1 MSATRTVPLR
11 VVGRPDGP
19 VPTLLGVWAHPD
31 DEAYLS
37 AGLVAQAVD
46 AGWRVVVATATRG
59 EIGTDDPDGC
69 PPDLLSRIRTDE
81 LAESLR
87 VVGVTEHRWL
97 QTAHPL
103 VDGRLAAVPDEDGVG
118 AVTRLVTDVR
128 PDLVVTFGPDGL
140 TGHSDHRT
148 ISRWVT
154 RAWERT
160 GGSADL
166 WYAALTPDFL
176 DRWGGLCAEH
186 SVWMDGGPPEPV
198 DPRDL
203 VHVHVCAGPLMDR
216 KYAALAAH
224 ASQTAELIARVGEQ
238 RYREWWGT
246 EAFVSASATLE
257 AVSFEAVSF
266 EEMAGEEVA

>member
-1 MSATRTVPLR
+1 MSARRTVPLR

-118 AVTRLVTDVR
+118 AVTRLSTDVC

-160 GGSADL
+160 GGSAGL

-186 SVWMDGGPPEPV
+186 SLWMDGGPPEPV

-224 ASQTAELIARVGEQ
+224 SSQTAELIARVGEQ
-238 RYREWWGT
+238 RYREWWST
-246 EAFVSASATLE
+246 EAFVSAPAAVLDE
-257 AVSFEAVSF
+257 AA
-266 EEMAGEEVA
+266 

>member
-1 MSATRTVPLR
+1 
-11 VVGRPDGP
+11 

-37 AGLVAQAVD
+37 TGLMASAVD
-46 AGWRVVVATATRG
+46 AGWRVVVATATQG
-59 EIGTDDPDGC
+59 EIGTDDPEGC
-69 PPDLLSRIRTDE
+69 PPELLAQIRADE

-97 QTAHPL
+97 RTAHPL
-103 VDGRLAAVPDEDGVG
+103 IDGRLCAVPEDDGVG
-118 AVTRLVTDVR
+118 AVARLITGVR

-148 ISRWVT
+148 VSRWVT
-154 RAWERT
+154 RAWDRT
-160 GGSADL
+160 GTDADL

-176 DRWGGLCAEH
+176 DRWGELCTEQ

-198 DPRDL
+198 DARDL
-203 VHVHVCAGPLMDR
+203 VHVQVCTGRLMER

-224 ASQTAELIARVGEQ
+224 TSQTAGLIARVGEQ
-238 RYREWWGT
+238 QYREWWST
-246 EAFVSASATLE
+246 EAFVRAPATALGK
-257 AVSFEAVSF
+257 AA
-266 EEMAGEEVA
+266 